1 MTRVAVIGAGS
12 WGTAVSAL
20 VAQNAD
26 EVVLWSHGSE
36 GAKAINET
44 HRNPRYLTDV
54 ELPAN
59 ITATSDLPVATK
71 GADAVVLAT
80 PSTHLRTI
88 SHELADTVGEELPVV
103 VLTKGIEAGSG
114 LLMSEVVADEL
125 GHEHRVLALSGPNH
139 AEEVSHGMFS
149 CAVLA
154 SPDRKLA
161 ERMRPL
167 VATPTFRVY
176 VSEDIRG
183 VETCGAVKNV
193 IAIACGVC
201 AGLGLGDNTLAA
213 VMTRGIAEIGR
224 VVAATGGQP
233 MTCMGLAGMGDL
245 VATCTSEHSRNRRF
259 GEAFVRGTTLEQFER
274 RTHMV
279 VEGAHSATSVR
290 ELAQARGVEVPIV
303 EGVWNL
309 IHGGLSIEE
318 VASSLRGRVPNTEFY
333 GMGNGPASK

>member
-1 MTRVAVIGAGS
+1 MTRVSVIGAGS

-20 VAQNAD
+20 VASNAD
-26 EVVLWSHGSE
+26 EVSLWSHGGGSAE
-36 GAKAINET
+36 AINKT
-44 HRNPRYLTDV
+44 HHNPRYLPDV

-59 ITATSDLPVATK
+59 VVATSELSRAAT
-71 GADAVVLAT
+71 DAEAVILGT
-80 PSTHLRTI
+80 PSTHLRSV
-88 SHELADTVGEELPVV
+88 SHELAGLVGADVPVI

-114 LLMSEVVADEL
+114 LLMSEVVASEL
-125 GHEHRVLALSGPNH
+125 GGESRVLALSGPNH
-139 AEEVSHGMFS
+139 AEEVSRGMFS

-154 SPDRKLA
+154 SPDKALA
-161 ERMRPL
+161 ERARTL
-167 VATPTFRVY
+167 VATPAFRVY
-176 VSEDIRG
+176 VSDDIRG

-259 GEAFVRGTTLEQFER
+259 GEAFVRGTALEQFER
-274 RTHMV
+274 ETHMV
-279 VEGAHSATSVR
+279 VEGARAATSVR
-290 ELAQARGVEVPIV
+290 ELARAKGVEVPLV
-303 EGVWNL
+303 EGVWSL
-309 IHGGLSIEE
+309 IHGGVSIEE
-318 VASSLRGRVPNTEFY
+318 VISSLSGRAPNIEFY
-333 GMGNGPASK
+333 GMGEGPADI